1 MATVISQSFIAWY
14 PDFLNITAL
23 LEALLVSRRLQLTV
37 RVTSE
42 GLYTEG
48 AKWAQHPLA
57 PLQKSS
63 IFESATLDQ
72 QKQRKKKVPTNTY
85 THSHIPSLT
94 WTLPYVQHNR
104 EAAGDYYLRSSR
116 TLVMEPATEMPVE
129 LKF

>member
-42 GLYTEG
+42 GLYTED

-104 EAAGDYYLRSSR
+104 EAAGDYLRSSR
-116 TLVMEPATEMPVE
+116 TLVMEPATEMPGE